1 MEKFVE
7 EVVKVPFG
15 VKHLDATLC
24 VPTKAEDVS
33 RAVLLTHGAGGDM
46 NYKHLV
52 SVARALA
59 SSGALCLRFT
69 CKSLNMPYRVKAYN
83 AVWEYLTTLEKFSI
97 RHIFLGGRSMGS
109 RAAVALARQLSEA
122 SAGAGAGLLA
132 GVICLSFPLQRL
144 GQAHAHRQRSKDLL
158 ALPEEMPVLIVSGTV
173 DNLCYRALLERVV
186 KNMKAAVDVHW
197 LEGGSHG
204 LAVRGRPEESVF
216 DEVNSRVVTW
226 TTKHGVVAAH
236 EQD

>member
-1 MEKFVE
+1 
-7 EVVKVPFG
+7 
-15 VKHLDATLC
+15 
-24 VPTKAEDVS
+24 
-33 RAVLLTHGAGGDM
+33 
-46 NYKHLV
+46 
-52 SVARALA
+52 
-59 SSGALCLRFT
+59 
-69 CKSLNMPYRVKAYN
+69 
-83 AVWEYLTTLEKFSI
+83 
-97 RHIFLGGRSMGS
+97 RSMGS